1 MLVLEVRDM
10 APQKLEGMNLGKY
23 QLREQ
28 LGHGGMAS
36 VYRAYHPQL
45 DRFVA
50 IKVLRGELVDDPEF
64 LARFQR
70 EAKIVASLR
79 HANVVQVYDAD
90 VQEDIYYMVMEQLE
104 GDTLKARLHDYHVR
118 EEQMPIGEVVRVML
132 DVLNGLAYAHSEG
145 MVHRDLKPANIMLTR
160 RGQAVITDFG
170 IAQMVG
176 ATRYTLSG
184 ALMGTLNYMAPEQG
198 MQNQSD
204 ARSDLYSL
212 GIVLYEMLTGK
223 PPFDADT
230 PLAILMKH
238 VNEPLPM
245 PPTTGVV
252 IPEAFER
259 ILLKVLSKNPDDR
272 YQTAAEMAQAIR
284 AAAEEA
290 AVQLPDRISLPL
302 TTSVVAAA
310 AAEPISVISGTARK
324 SITNTDFAKD
334 QTDAVPDAKAA
345 AAAGVAASQSSG
357 ASDVVVE
364 TKSIDWWG
372 IIKKYGLIALIW
384 LSIIVGANLIFAS
397 VVAFTGSLDIFVLGW
412 PLQILVVS
420 LAFAYLMYATRW
432 LWVSVLT
439 NAFLIIGV
447 LSSYY
452 WLNGNWANW
461 TLWMLIAPVVV
472 GTIIVTIIFYL
483 VNRPLASRV
492 AYYMGLVLMVL
503 AGTAIFGGIMLIV
516 TQPEAIRNLPFA
528 SIIDQ
533 AIQKGLNEGL
543 KNVPNLPDIPAL
555 KNLLTPTP

>member
-1 MLVLEVRDM
+1 M

-50 IKVLRGELVDDPEF
+50 AKVLRGELVDDPEF

-70 EAKIVASLR
+70 EAKIVAALR
-79 HANVVQVYDAD
+79 HANIVQVYDAD
-90 VQEDIYYMVMEQLE
+90 VQDDIYYMVMELLE

-118 EEQMPIGEVVRVML
+118 EEQMPLGEVVRVML
-132 DVLNGLAYAHSEG
+132 DVLDGLAYAHGEG
-145 MVHRDLKPANIMLTR
+145 MIHRDLKPANIMLTR

-176 ATRYTLSG
+176 ATRYTMSG

-272 YQTAAEMAQAIR
+272 YQTAVEMAQAIR
-284 AAAEEA
+284 TAAEEA

-302 TTSVVAAA
+302 TASVAA

-345 AAAGVAASQSSG
+345 AAGVAASQASG
-357 ASDVVVE
+357 GSAVVVE

-372 IIKKYGLIALIW
+372 LIKKYSLIGLIW
-384 LSIIVGANLIFAS
+384 LSIIVGVNMIFAGI
-397 VVAFTGSLDIFVLGW
+397 VAFTGSLDIFVLGW
-412 PLQILVVS
+412 PLQILVVGF
-420 LAFAYLMYATRW
+420 AFAYVLFATRW
-432 LWVSVLT
+432 LWVAIIT
-439 NAFLIIGV
+439 NTLLITGV
-447 LSSYY
+447 LSCYY
-452 WLNGNWANW
+452 WLNGNWTNW
-461 TLWMLIAPVVV
+461 TLWMLVAPVVL
-472 GTIIVTIIFYL
+472 GTIIVTIILY
-483 VNRPLASRV
+483 VANRKLASQV

-503 AGTAIFGGIMLIV
+503 TGTAIFAGTMFLL

-528 SIIDQ
+528 SYIDQ

-543 KNVPNLPDIPAL
+543 KNVPNLPEIPAL
-555 KNLLTPTP
+555 KKLLTPTP

>member
-1 MLVLEVRDM
+1 MM
-10 APQKLEGMNLGKY
+10 APQKLEGVNLGKY

-50 IKVLRGELVDDPEF
+50 VKVLRGELVDDPEF

-79 HANVVQVYDAD
+79 HANIVQVYDAD
-90 VQEDIYYMVMEQLE
+90 LQDDIYYMVMELLE
-104 GDTLKARLHDYHVR
+104 GDTLKARLTDYRAR
-118 EEQMPIGEVVRVML
+118 EEQMPTGEVVRVML
-132 DVLNGLAYAHSEG
+132 DVLDGLAYAHGEG
-145 MVHRDLKPANIMLTR
+145 MIHRDLKPANIMLTK

-245 PPTTGVV
+245 PPATGVV

-259 ILLKVLSKNPDDR
+259 VLLKVLSKNPDDR
-272 YQTAAEMAQAIR
+272 YQAAKEMAQAIR

-290 AVQLPDRISLPL
+290 SIQLPDRISLPL
-302 TTSVVAAA
+302 MASVAAA
-310 AAEPISVISGTARK
+310 AAEPISVISGSARQ

-334 QTDAVPDAKAA
+334 QTDAVPDAKSAA
-345 AAAGVAASQSSG
+345 ATGAAVGAAAGQSDG
-357 ASDVVVE
+357 AQAVVIE
-364 TKSIDWWG
+364 TRPIDWWA
-372 IIKKYGLIALIW
+372 IIKKYGLITLIW
-384 LSIIVGANLIFAS
+384 LSIIVGVNMIFAS
-397 VVAFTGSLDIFVLGW
+397 IVAFTGSLDIFVLGW

-420 LAFAYLMYATRW
+420 MAFAYLMYATRW
-432 LWVSVLT
+432 LWVLVPT
-439 NAFLIIGV
+439 NAILITGV

-452 WLNGNWANW
+452 WLTGNWVNW

-472 GTIIVTIIFYL
+472 GTIIVTIIVY
-483 VNRPLASRV
+483 VTNRKLASEV
-492 AYYMGLVLMVL
+492 AYYTGLVLMAVT
-503 AGTAIFGGIMLIV
+503 GIAIFGGMLFIV
-516 TQPEAIRNLPFA
+516 MQPEAIRNMPFA
-528 SIIDQ
+528 PVIDQ
-533 AIQKGLNEGL
+533 AIQKSLNEGL
-543 KNVPNLPDIPAL
+543 KNVPDIPAL
-555 KNLLTPTP
+555 KRLLTPTP

>member
-1 MLVLEVRDM
+1 M
-10 APQKLEGMNLGKY
+10 APQKLEGLNLGKY

-50 IKVLRGELVDDPEF
+50 IKVLRGELVDDPDF

-79 HANVVQVYDAD
+79 HAHIVQVYDAD
-90 VQEDIYYMVMEQLE
+90 VQDDVYYMVMELLE
-104 GDTLKARLHDYHVR
+104 GDTLKARLTDYRTR
-118 EEQMPIGEVVRVML
+118 EEPMPIGEVVRVML
-132 DVLNGLAYAHSEG
+132 DVLDGLAYAHSEG
-145 MVHRDLKPANIMLTR
+145 MIHRDLKPANILLTK

-176 ATRYTLSG
+176 GTRHTLSG

-245 PPTTGVV
+245 PPATGVV

-259 ILLKVLSKNPDDR
+259 VLLKVLSKNPDDR
-272 YQTAAEMAQAIR
+272 YQTAEEMAQAIG

-290 AVQLPDRISLPL
+290 HVELPNRISLPL
-302 TTSVVAAA
+302 TASVAAA
-310 AAEPISVISGTARK
+310 TTEPISVISGTERK

-334 QTDAVPDAKAA
+334 QTDAVPDVKAA
-345 AAAGVAASQSSG
+345 AAGAAAGADAGRASGTPAAVA
-357 ASDVVVE
+357 E
-364 TKSIDWWG
+364 TKAIDWWG
-372 IIKKYGLIALIW
+372 VVKKYSLIALIG
-384 LSIIVGANLIFAS
+384 LGIVVGANLIFAS
-397 VVAFTGSLDIFVLGW
+397 VVAFTGSLDVFVLGW
-412 PLQILVVS
+412 PLQVLVLG
-420 LAFAYLMYATRW
+420 LAFAYVLFATRW
-432 LWVSVLT
+432 LWVSILT
-439 NAFLIIGV
+439 NAAVITGV

-452 WLNGNWANW
+452 WLTGNWTNW
-461 TLWMLIAPVVV
+461 TLWMLIAPVVA
-472 GTIIVTIIFYL
+472 GTIIVTIILY
-483 VNRPLASRV
+483 VANRKLASQV
-492 AYYMGLVLMVL
+492 AYYTGLVLMVVTGITIF
-503 AGTAIFGGIMLIV
+503 AGTMFIV
-516 TQPEAIRNLPFA
+516 TQPEAIRSLPFA
-528 SIIDQ
+528 SVIDR

>member
-1 MLVLEVRDM
+1 M
-10 APQKLEGMNLGKY
+10 APQKLEGLNLGKY

-50 IKVLRGELVDDPEF
+50 VKVLRGELVDDPEF

-90 VQEDIYYMVMEQLE
+90 MQDGIYYMVMELLE
-104 GDTLKARLHDYHVR
+104 GDTLKARLHDYHAR
-118 EEQMPIGEVVRVML
+118 EEQMPMGEVVRVML
-132 DVLNGLAYAHSEG
+132 DVLDGLAYAHGEG
-145 MVHRDLKPANIMLTR
+145 MIHRDLKPANVMLTK

-204 ARSDLYSL
+204 VRSDLYSL

-238 VNEPLPM
+238 VNEPLPI

-252 IPEAFER
+252 LPEAFER
-259 ILLKVLSKNPDDR
+259 VLLKVLSKNPDDR
-272 YQTAAEMAQAIR
+272 YQTAEEMAQAIH
-284 AAAEEA
+284 AAVEEA
-290 AVQLPDRISLPL
+290 NVQLPDRISLPL
-302 TTSVVAAA
+302 AANAPA

-334 QTDAVPDAKAA
+334 QTDAVPDAKVAA
-345 AAAGVAASQSSG
+345 AAAGVAAGGQAGG
-357 ASDVVVE
+357 APAVVVE
-364 TKSIDWWG
+364 TRSIDWWG

-384 LSIIVGANLIFAS
+384 LGIIVGANMVFLT
-397 VVAFTGSLDIFVLGW
+397 VAGFSGNFDIFIYGW
-412 PLQILVVS
+412 PLQTLVVG
-420 LAFAYLMYATRW
+420 LAFAYVMFATRW
-432 LWVSVLT
+432 LWVAVPTS
-439 NAFLIIGV
+439 AILISGV
-447 LSSYY
+447 LLCYY
-452 WLNGNWANW
+452 WFTNDWHYWAPW
-461 TLWMLIAPVVV
+461 LLVAPVVV
-472 GTIIVTIIFYL
+472 GTLIATIILY
-483 VNRPLASRV
+483 VANRKLASQV
-492 AYYMGLVLMVL
+492 AYYTGLILMVL
-503 AGTAIFGGIMLIV
+503 TGTAIFGGTMYLV
-516 TQPEAIRNLPFA
+516 TNPEMIRQMPY
-528 SIIDQ
+528 SGIIDR

-543 KNVPNLPDIPAL
+543 KNVPNVPGL
-555 KNLLTPTP
+555 KDLLTPTP

>member
-1 MLVLEVRDM
+1 M

-50 IKVLRGELVDDPEF
+50 VKVLRGELVDDPEF

-70 EAKIVASLR
+70 EAKIVAALR
-79 HANVVQVYDAD
+79 HANIVQVYDAD
-90 VQEDIYYMVMEQLE
+90 VQDDIYYMVMELLE
-104 GDTLKARLHDYHVR
+104 GDTLKARLHDYHAR
-118 EEQMPIGEVVRVML
+118 EEQMPLGEVVRVML
-132 DVLNGLAYAHSEG
+132 DVLDGLAYAHSEG
-145 MVHRDLKPANIMLTR
+145 MIHRDLKPANIMLTR

-204 ARSDLYSL
+204 VRSDLYSL

-252 IPEAFER
+252 IPKSFER
-259 ILLKVLSKNPDDR
+259 LLLKVLSKNPEDR
-272 YQTAAEMAQAIR
+272 YQTALEMAQAIR

-290 AVQLPDRISLPL
+290 GVQLPDRISLPL
-302 TTSVVAAA
+302 TASIAV

-324 SITNTDFAKD
+324 DITNADFAKD
-334 QTDAVPDAKAA
+334 QTDAVPAA
-345 AAAGVAASQSSG
+345 ANQSAGAQN
-357 ASDVVVE
+357 VVVE
-364 TKSIDWWG
+364 TKSIDWWSLT
-372 IIKKYGLIALIW
+372 KKYGLIALIW
-384 LSIIVGANLIFAS
+384 LSIIVGLNMVFLAIAGFS
-397 VVAFTGSLDIFVLGW
+397 GSLDIFIYGW
-412 PLQILVVS
+412 PLQVLTVG
-420 LAFAYLMYATRW
+420 LAFAYVMLATRW
-432 LWVSVLT
+432 LWVLIPTS
-439 NAFLIIGV
+439 AFLVSAG
-447 LSSYY
+447 LLSYY
-452 WLNGNWANW
+452 WFTGNWGNW
-461 TLWMLIAPVVV
+461 TLWMLTGPVVV
-472 GTIIVTIIFYL
+472 GTIIVTIILYIA
-483 VNRPLASRV
+483 NRKLARQV
-492 AYYMGLVLMVL
+492 AYYTGMVLMVL
-503 AGTAIFGGIMLIV
+503 TGTAIFAGTMFLL
-516 TQPEAIRNLPFA
+516 TQPEAVHNLPFA
-528 SIIDQ
+528 AEIDQ
-533 AIQKGLNEGL
+533 AVQQGLNHGL
-543 KNVPNLPDIPAL
+543 KNIPNLPVL
-555 KNLLTPTP
+555 KRLLTPTP

>member
-1 MLVLEVRDM
+1 M

-50 IKVLRGELVDDPEF
+50 VKVLRGELVDDPEF

-70 EAKIVASLR
+70 EAKIVAALR
-79 HANVVQVYDAD
+79 HANIVQVYDAD
-90 VQEDIYYMVMEQLE
+90 VQDDIYYMVMELLE
-104 GDTLKARLHDYHVR
+104 GDTLKARLHDYHAR
-118 EEQMPIGEVVRVML
+118 EEQMPLGEVVRVML
-132 DVLNGLAYAHSEG
+132 DVLDGLAYAHSEG
-145 MVHRDLKPANIMLTR
+145 MIHRDLKPANIMLTR

-204 ARSDLYSL
+204 VRSDLYSL

-252 IPEAFER
+252 IPESFER
-259 ILLKVLSKNPDDR
+259 LLLKVLSKNPEDR
-272 YQTAAEMAQAIR
+272 YQTALEMAQAIR

-290 AVQLPDRISLPL
+290 GVQLPDRISLPL
-302 TTSVVAAA
+302 TASIAV

-324 SITNTDFAKD
+324 DITNADFAKD
-334 QTDAVPDAKAA
+334 QTDAVPAA
-345 AAAGVAASQSSG
+345 ANQSAGAQN
-357 ASDVVVE
+357 VVVE
-364 TKSIDWWG
+364 TKSIDWWSLT
-372 IIKKYGLIALIW
+372 KKYGLIALIW
-384 LSIIVGANLIFAS
+384 LSIIVGLNMVFLAIAGVS
-397 VVAFTGSLDIFVLGW
+397 GSLDIFIYGW
-412 PLQILVVS
+412 PLQVLTVG
-420 LAFAYLMYATRW
+420 LAFAYVMLATRW
-432 LWVSVLT
+432 LWVLIPTS
-439 NAFLIIGV
+439 AFLVSAG
-447 LSSYY
+447 LLSYY
-452 WLNGNWANW
+452 WFTGNWGNW
-461 TLWMLIAPVVV
+461 TLWMLTGPVVV
-472 GTIIVTIIFYL
+472 GTIIVTIILYIA
-483 VNRPLASRV
+483 NRKLARQV
-492 AYYMGLVLMVL
+492 AYYTGMVLMVL
-503 AGTAIFGGIMLIV
+503 TGTAIFAGTMFLL
-516 TQPEAIRNLPFA
+516 TQPEAVHNLPFA
-528 SIIDQ
+528 AEIDQ
-533 AIQKGLNEGL
+533 AVQQGLNHGL
-543 KNVPNLPDIPAL
+543 KNIPNLPVL
-555 KNLLTPTP
+555 KRLLTPTP